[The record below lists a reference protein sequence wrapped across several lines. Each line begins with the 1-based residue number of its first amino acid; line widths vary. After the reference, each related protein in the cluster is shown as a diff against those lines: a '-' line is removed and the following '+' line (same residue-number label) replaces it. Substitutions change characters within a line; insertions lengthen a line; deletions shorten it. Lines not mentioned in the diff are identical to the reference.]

1 MRLEK
6 KTREEEGKVGV
17 GGRAANL
24 EWRWEE
30 FISAPPFFP
39 PLVSDRHSSSSKLN
53 TTINTTKYL
62 GFLHVYLI
70 RPFITYLLRPFHSP
84 TS

>member
-39 PLVSDRHSSSSKLN
+39 PHL
-53 TTINTTKYL
+53 
-62 GFLHVYLI
+62 FLTGTQV
-70 RPFITYLLRPFHSP
+70 PAN
-84 TS
+84 